1 LHQSANNEK
10 YQIPT
15 DKIHQQMRGGNMQLS
30 EEKRQFG
37 LWDSPISP
45 LSLGRGITLADVAWD
60 SDGSLV
66 WREGRS
72 DRGVLVVKAPGEQ
85 APRDLNSELSVRAK
99 VGYGGGDFCA
109 GHGNV
114 YFAEAESG
122 RIFRQPTRAGVAQ
135 PVTPAFGAAAA
146 PTLSP
151 DGQWLIYVHTYEGTD
166 RVAIVDSQGIKW
178 PDQLVSGDDFYMQP
192 RWHPGGTQVAW
203 IAWKHPNMPWDGTYL
218 RQGKLEFP
226 AGGLPIINETQ
237 TIAGDENT
245 SIFQP
250 EYSPDGRWLAYVSDE
265 SGWWQLYLY
274 DLQSGTHRQLTHEP
288 AEHGMPA
295 WVQGLR
301 VYAFSPDSH
310 SIYFIRN
317 SLGRNSLWRVEIVSG
332 QMEQLPLGLGYTSL
346 EQIALSP
353 SGKLGL
359 IASGA
364 GIPQRLVVLDPAG
377 ETQVVARATSEE
389 IDPQVYSP
397 AEAIEWTGMDGGRA
411 YGLFYPPHN
420 PGFQGEGLP
429 PLVIDVH
436 GGPTSQVKA
445 TFLPRAQFFTSRGY
459 AVLVVNYR
467 GSTGYGREYRNALRG
482 NWGIYDVQDS
492 VSGAQHL
499 AAQGRVDGGR
509 VVIMGGSAGGFTV
522 LKALEDF
529 PGFFKA
535 GLCLYGVSN
544 QFTLVADTHKFEE
557 RYSDTLLGPL
567 PQAAEV
573 YRERSPEFFCDQ
585 IQDPIAIF
593 QGEDDVVVPRSQSDR
608 VVASLQR
615 RGIPHEYHL
624 YPGEGHGFRKS
635 ETIADFYEAVDK
647 FLKQHVIY
655 A

>member
-1 LHQSANNEK
+1 MSSEK
-10 YQIPT
+10 I
-15 DKIHQQMRGGNMQLS
+15 
-30 EEKRQFG
+30 KRQFG
-37 LWDSPISP
+37 LWDSPITPISLARGNT
-45 LSLGRGITLADVAWD
+45 LSDLAWD
-60 SDGSLV
+60 GEGSLV

-72 DRGVLVVKAPGEQ
+72 DRGVLVVRPPDGQ

-99 VGYGGGDFCA
+99 VGYGGGDFTA
-109 GHGNV
+109 GHGQV
-114 YFAEAESG
+114 YFVEAGSG
-122 RIFRQPTRAGVAQ
+122 RIYRQPTGAGAAQ
-135 PVTPAFGAAAA
+135 PVTPSFGSAAA

-151 DGQWLIYVHTYEGTD
+151 DGRWLLFVHTYEGTD
-166 RVAIVDSQGIKW
+166 RIALVDSGGEKW
-178 PDQLVSGDDFYMQP
+178 PAQLVLGEDFYMQP
-192 RWHPGGTQVAW
+192 RWHPNGVQAAW
-203 IAWKHPNMPWDGTYL
+203 IAWNHPNMPWDGTYL
-218 RQGKLEFP
+218 RQGRLEFP
-226 AGGLPIINETQ
+226 EGSLTVLAETSTVAGG
-237 TIAGDENT
+237 ENT

-250 EYSPDGRWLAYVSDE
+250 EYSPDGRWLGYISDE

-317 SLGRNSLWRVEIVSG
+317 SLGSNSLWRLEIASG
-332 QMEQLPLGLGYTSL
+332 QMEQLPLGPGYTSL

-359 IASGA
+359 IACGA

-389 IDPQVYSP
+389 IDPQVYSA
-397 AEAIEWTGMDGGRA
+397 AEAIEWTGMDGQPV
-411 YGLFYPPHN
+411 YGLFYPAHN
-420 PGFQGEGLP
+420 PAFQGDGLP

-445 TFLPRAQFFTSRGY
+445 AFLPRVQFFTSRGY

-467 GSTGYGREYRNALRG
+467 GSTGYGRAYRDALRG

-499 AAQGRVDGGR
+499 AAQGRVDRER

-535 GLCLYGVSN
+535 GICLYGVSN
-544 QFTLVADTHKFEE
+544 QFTLVADTHKFEA

-573 YRERSPEFFCDQ
+573 YRERSPEFYCDQ

-615 RGIPHEYHL
+615 RGVPHEYHL
-624 YPGEGHGFRKS
+624 YAGEGHGFRKT
-635 ETIADFYEAVDK
+635 ETIAHFYEAVDK
-647 FLKQHVIY
+647 FLKQYVIF